1 VDVVQHSDPQHDL
14 VVVLVQV
21 LPVLLVQVHP
31 DVVLVFGDPGD
42 AEWRV
47 PTLARP
53 AVFPLP
59 PGLPASRDW
68 IWESWV
74 ILADLKKYVLKPFFF
89 VAE

>member
-1 VDVVQHSDPQHDL
+1 VRHSRLADLFPEVAEDLVVDVVQHSDPQHDL

-59 PGLPASRDW
+59 PCLPASRDW
-68 IWESWV
+68 I
-74 ILADLKKYVLKPFFF
+74 
-89 VAE
+89 